1 MSLKGVTVNVKNHKA
16 LYLLNVVV
24 MALFLLPFLWT
35 LSTSLKEPRYI
46 TDYPPKWVPPSLS
59 FEHYK
64 AIWNVGNGAFTI
76 YFMNSVIVTAFTAFF
91 VVVMGALAGYGF
103 AKLEIP
109 FKRVI
114 FLIILTALMVPFQ
127 SLLIPL
133 FNLMSNLN
141 LLNTHVAL
149 ILIYVTFQLP
159 FGVFMMTNAFE
170 AIPTSL
176 REAAL
181 MDGAG
186 EFRTFVRVMLP
197 VAWPGLATV
206 AIFSAYTTW
215 NDFIINLVF
224 TTDEEMRTLNVGL
237 TNLALGQYGTDWG
250 LLTSG
255 AVVSSIPIMLLFIF
269 LQRYFIAGLT
279 GGAVK

>member
-1 MSLKGVTVNVKNHKA
+1 MSLKSFTGNVRNHKA
-16 LYLLNVVV
+16 LYLINLLFAIV
-24 MALFLLPFLWT
+24 FLLPFLWT
-35 LSTSLKEPRYI
+35 LSTSLKEPQYI
-46 TDYPPKWVPPSLS
+46 SDYPPRWIPPSLS
-59 FEHYK
+59 FEHYR
-64 AIWNVGNGAFTI
+64 AIWSVGNGAFTA
-76 YFMNSVIVTAFTAFF
+76 YFTNSVILTAVTAFF
-91 VVVMGALAGYGF
+91 VVVIGALAGYGF
-103 AKLEIP
+103 AKLDIP
-109 FKRVI
+109 LRGLL
-114 FLIILTALMVPFQ
+114 FLLILTALMVPFQ

-133 FNLMSNLN
+133 FNLMTNLN
-141 LLNTHVAL
+141 LLNTHAAL

-159 FGVFMMTNAFE
+159 FAVFMMTNAFE
-170 AIPTSL
+170 AIPTGL

-181 MDGAG
+181 MDGSG
-186 EFRTFVRVMLP
+186 ELGAFVRVMLP

-224 TTDEEMRTLNVGL
+224 TTSEDMRTLNVGL